1 MTPPEN
7 QPNVEERIR
16 QHYYRAEDIG
26 LAIDI
31 ATVGERVTSLD
42 KRLAEHVVQDNL
54 FQAQMITTQVEVGK
68 TLKAIEIGM
77 AGWRGTAIAA
87 VAAVSAVWAVVVLLI
102 QFWNK

>member
-1 MTPPEN
+1 MNAPEN
-7 QPNVEERIR
+7 QPHHEEHTR
-16 QHYYRAEDIG
+16 QPHYRVEDIG

-68 TLKAIEIGM
+68 TLKAIEISM
-77 AGWRGTAIAA
+77 AGWRGTAVTA